1 MGAHM
6 GAHIGGHMGAHT
18 PLQSTFVMHDGK
30 IITLPLIYHTG
41 YIYIYIYIVYHY
53 LANTRTIK
61 GAWSCNKQCFNI
73 IVRSLL
79 AQCECILT
87 LQVRLMKLAPVRL
100 CALSPVTSGCERVES
115 VVGFIYLCRSGW
127 FISGESIS
135 PQQAGWAHSAEVV
148 RGASDAAQTPGKEGG
163 HESGFHPCR
172 CGREAS
178 ELSGLPA
185 GSRAADFTFLTRRPM
200 LFRDRSWK
208 ILQGGSWGGK
218 CDWIGGV
225 HNFPIWP

>member
-1 MGAHM
+1 M
-6 GAHIGGHMGAHT
+6 
-18 PLQSTFVMHDGK
+18 
-30 IITLPLIYHTG
+30 
-41 YIYIYIYIVYHY
+41 
-53 LANTRTIK
+53 
-61 GAWSCNKQCFNI
+61 
-73 IVRSLL
+73 

-100 CALSPVTSGCERVES
+100 CALSPVTSGYERVES
-115 VVGFIYLCRSGW
+115 VIGFIYLCRSGR

-135 PQQAGWAHSAEVV
+135 PQQAGWAHSVEVV
-148 RGASDAAQTPGKEGG
+148 HGASDAAQTPRKEGG

-208 ILQGGSWGGK
+208 DLRGVSWGEK

>member
-30 IITLPLIYHTG
+30 IITLPLIDHTG

-73 IVRSLL
+73 IIRSLL

-163 HESGFHPCR
+163 TSPGSTPADAAGRRASSVGCR
-172 CGREAS
+172 REAERQTS
-178 ELSGLPA
+178 PS
-185 GSRAADFTFLTRRPM
+185 
-200 LFRDRSWK
+200 
-208 ILQGGSWGGK
+208 
-218 CDWIGGV
+218 
-225 HNFPIWP
+225 